1 MMMMAQGEALASLC
15 ATMSRASCRGA
26 GRRGAARGFLISA
39 YAVRGS
45 NTEARGARR
54 SLISAAAP
62 PRAPSFIRPPPP
74 PRVRHPSIAR
84 YPRTKPQPTPNTH
97 THTLSLSSIPS
108 TIMATHQDWEPVVIR
123 KKPKTGAAAKS
134 ESAINQA
141 RQAGAE
147 VETVRKCTSRSAS
160 LCLSLARSL
169 SLTVLLRA

>member
-1 MMMMAQGEALASLC
+1 
-15 ATMSRASCRGA
+15 
-26 GRRGAARGFLISA
+26 
-39 YAVRGS
+39 
-45 NTEARGARR
+45 
-54 SLISAAAP
+54 
-62 PRAPSFIRPPPP
+62 
-74 PRVRHPSIAR
+74 
-84 YPRTKPQPTPNTH
+84 
-97 THTLSLSSIPS
+97 
-108 TIMATHQDWEPVVIR
+108 MATHQDWEPVVIR